1 MFLKLEQQRY
11 GAMLHD
17 YLLAYIIPRSLI
29 IIGTSSWN
37 KYKTYA
43 TVCDVAP
50 ANAPHTNPPR
60 GDRTVSPV
68 SLLHLDNLPFVA
80 RMASLKVSYA
90 KNPNPG
96 ENAKGDYF

>member
-1 MFLKLEQQRY
+1 MII
-11 GAMLHD
+11 
-17 YLLAYIIPRSLI
+17 YLFTSYLDHLSLLVQL
-29 IIGTSSWN
+29 SSWN

-80 RMASLKVSYA
+80 RMTSLKVSYA

-96 ENAKGDYF
+96 DNAKGDYF